1 MPLINLIH
9 EQRLASRR
17 EDRKVAGLMLG
28 FGGSLVLS
36 TIVWGALFLSAQNL
50 DRERISLQAEVD
62 KVKPTIKMIE
72 SSEKQYSILSPR
84 LTTLEDAALSTQ
96 RWARVLDHISRSI
109 PSGTWLTQLRC
120 SQAAPT
126 DPVIIEMQGIAPDL
140 GASSEV
146 ILRLQ
151 GSKDLENVNV
161 RYTQEEIM
169 DELRLIK
176 FEVVAAVKGSQIEL
190 PKPPE
195 SDAPAEGAKS

>member
-9 EQRLASRR
+9 EHRMARRR

-36 TIVWGALFLSAQNL
+36 TLVWGSLFLSAQYL
-50 DRERISLQAEVD
+50 DSERLALQAEVD

-72 SSEKQYSILSPR
+72 SSEQQYSILSPR

-96 RWARVLDHISRSI
+96 RWGRVLDHISRSI
-109 PSGTWLTQLRC
+109 PTGTWLTLIRC

-140 GASSEV
+140 GASSEA

-161 RYTQEEIM
+161 RYTQEEMI

-176 FEVVAAVKGSQIEL
+176 FEVVAGVKGSQIEL

-195 SDAPAEGAKS
+195 GDASAEGAKS

>member
-9 EQRLASRR
+9 EQRMATRR

-36 TIVWGALFLSAQNL
+36 TLVWGALFLSAQNL
-50 DRERISLQAEVD
+50 DQERIALQAEVD
-62 KVKPTIKMIE
+62 KVKPTIKLIE
-72 SSEKQYSILSPR
+72 SSEHQYSILSPR

-96 RWARVLDHISRSI
+96 RWARVLDHVSRSI
-109 PSGTWLTQLRC
+109 PTGTWLTQIRC

-126 DPVIIEMQGIAPDL
+126 DPVIIELQGIAPDL

-161 RYTQEEIM
+161 RYTQEEVM

-176 FEVVAAVKGSQIEL
+176 FEVVAGVKGSQIEL
-190 PKPPE
+190 PKPKE
-195 SDAPAEGAKS
+195 GEEATEGAKS